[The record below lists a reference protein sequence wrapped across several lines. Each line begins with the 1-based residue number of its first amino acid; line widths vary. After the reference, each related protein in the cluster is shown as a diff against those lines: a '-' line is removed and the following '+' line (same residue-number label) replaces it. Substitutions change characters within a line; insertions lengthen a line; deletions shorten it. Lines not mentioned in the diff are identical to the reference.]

1 MAKVGQFLH
10 DSFVISNVAAVD
22 TNYNVARVHQ
32 HDMYAETYIAGNQ
45 FKDRIES
52 ILVNFTG
59 IAGGA
64 TKVTLRLCMDADGDY
79 SVVPDTEADLSF
91 GITTANS
98 ACAAVYYGAPV
109 KNVIGNNDQLFL
121 FVKLDAGS
129 ATLAA
134 SCVTWSE

>member
-10 DSFVISNVAAVD
+10 DSFVIQNVAAVD

-52 ILVNFTG
+52 IIVNFTG

-64 TKVTLRLCMDADGDY
+64 AKVTLRLCMDPNGDY
-79 SVVPDTEADLSF
+79 SVVPDTTADLSF
-91 GITTANS
+91 GITTADL
-98 ACAAVYYGAPV
+98 ACAAVYYGAPI
-109 KNVIGNNDQLFL
+109 KNIIGNNDQLFL
-121 FVKLDAGS
+121 FVKLDAGT

-134 SCVTWSE
+134 SCVTWAE

>member
-10 DSFVISNVAAVD
+10 DSFVIQNVAAVD

-32 HDMYAETYIAGNQ
+32 HNMYAETAIAGNQ

-59 IAGGA
+59 VGGGA
-64 TKVTLRLCMDADGDY
+64 AKVTIRLCMDPNGDY
-79 SVVPDTEADLSF
+79 SVVPDTTANLSF
-91 GITTANS
+91 GVTTANS
-98 ACAAVYYGAPV
+98 ACAAFYYGAPI
-109 KNVIGNNDQLFL
+109 KNIIGNNDQLFL
-121 FVKLDAGS
+121 FVKLDAGT

>member
-1 MAKVGQFLH
+1 MAKSGMFLH

-32 HDMYAETYIAGNQ
+32 HDLYAETYIAGNQ

-52 ILVNFTG
+52 IIVNFTG

-64 TKVTLRLCMDADGDY
+64 KEVTLRLCMDANGDY
-79 SVVPDTEADLSF
+79 SVVPDTTAELSF
-91 GITTANS
+91 GITTADL
-98 ACAAVYYGAPV
+98 ACAAVYYGAPI
-109 KNVIGNNDQLFL
+109 KNIIGNNDSLYL